1 LGNSPCLRRFALI
14 YEHAAKA
21 VGSEQTVSAALKEL
35 AFAGQ
40 GRVYQ

>member
-1 LGNSPCLRRFALI
+1 MSTLQST
-14 YEHAAKA
+14 
-21 VGSEQTVSAALKEL
+21 VGAEQTFSAALKEV